1 MASNRSTGMA
11 LDGHNQEFLP
21 ASPTSEYINSSV
33 LSLSILCVFELEK
46 PIDDSPAIMLLRE
59 RFLPVNS
66 RFSSILIT
74 DEKGTQRWMKVDIR
88 LEDHVKV
95 PHFPT
100 GRFPPSDNYDDYV
113 NEYLSKVAMDRLP
126 ENRPLWEIHVIKYPT
141 SCAAGTVVFKL
152 HHALGDGFS
161 LMGALFSC
169 LKRAD
174 DPSLP
179 LTFPAYSRNNNNDK
193 LVKSRSNPVVVD
205 ACKKVGNIAAGFW
218 YTASDFV
225 GNVLH
230 GTVLEDDRT
239 AIRSGAPHVEFEPVT
254 ISSVVFSLDR
264 LRQIKSKIAGT
275 VNDVTVGIIFYA
287 IQLYHQRMG
296 QVLKGHERMTALV
309 LLNTRMVNG
318 YQTLDEMLK
327 KKTWGNHFTF
337 LQISIPTC
345 TNAEKESP
353 LSFIAEAKK
362 TINRKRHSL
371 ALYLTGTLAASR
383 YIHATMKN
391 TSTGI
396 SSVVGPMEKMELGGL
411 PVKSFYFSVVGVPQS
426 LALTMVSYMG
436 KLRLV
441 ATAEKGFIRSE
452 LLVSCMKEAYDKVYK
467 EACSTDG
474 SELK

>member
-126 ENRPLWEIHVIKYPT
+126 ENRPLWEIHVIKYRT

-161 LMGALFSC
+161 LMGAL
-169 LKRAD
+169 
-174 DPSLP
+174 
-179 LTFPAYSRNNNNDK
+179 
-193 LVKSRSNPVVVD
+193 SNPVVVD

-371 ALYLTGTLAASR
+371 ALYLTGTLVQTLRSIRGPEFPAKSSAS
-383 YIHATMKN
+383 Y
-391 TSTGI
+391 
-396 SSVVGPMEKMELGGL
+396 
-411 PVKSFYFSVVGVPQS
+411 
-426 LALTMVSYMG
+426 
-436 KLRLV
+436 
-441 ATAEKGFIRSE
+441 
-452 LLVSCMKEAYDKVYK
+452 
-467 EACSTDG
+467 
-474 SELK
+474 